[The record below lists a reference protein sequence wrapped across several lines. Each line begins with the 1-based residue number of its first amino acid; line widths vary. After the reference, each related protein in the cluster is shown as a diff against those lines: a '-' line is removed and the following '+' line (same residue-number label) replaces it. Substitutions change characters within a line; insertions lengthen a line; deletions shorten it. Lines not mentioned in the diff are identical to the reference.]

1 MPLIFS
7 FIFLIPFP
15 SSQDLLNPYDTV
27 IQECFCP
34 ISVNQNHDFWVEEKS
49 VYFIHSP
56 NAKAHSQRDT
66 PVFSSFTC
74 LFADGP
80 GPSLPRAGT
89 ALQLWRTGLSL
100 QWLLDAW
107 RAGSQAWGLQ
117 GLQLTGQAA
126 LRHVGS
132 AQTRGWACVP
142 CAGRRF
148 LTTGLAGKSNT
159 PIFTG
164 TARVKFQPTISQLEC
179 IAWAPL
185 LSLPSPLK
193 CVTYLWGPGG
203 AEPNGHLTALAY
215 FRSKVIRYS
224 SVSQTRLRR
233 TYNGVTSLLQG

>member
-1 MPLIFS
+1 MWYKIF
-7 FIFLIPFP
+7 
-15 SSQDLLNPYDTV
+15 V
-27 IQECFCP
+27 I
-34 ISVNQNHDFWVEEKS
+34 
-49 VYFIHSP
+49 YLIHS
-56 NAKAHSQRDT
+56 
-66 PVFSSFTC
+66 
-74 LFADGP
+74 
-80 GPSLPRAGT
+80 
-89 ALQLWRTGLSL
+89 LWLGWVIAVHGFFVAVCRLLSL
-100 QWLLDAW
+100 WHTGWVSLLHGASYFPDQ
-107 RAGSQAWGLQ
+107 GSNTWPP
-117 GLQLTGQAA
+117 
-126 LRHVGS
+126 H
-132 AQTRGWACVP
+132 WK
-142 CAGRRF
+142 RRF